1 MQETFGST
9 MTPPGAFAMAVPP
22 PELEAY
28 FAQPVDPANTEREDI
43 DLNLLERAAS
53 AALTEELSEC
63 PAIWFLGGIVLDDAN
78 LSNYH
83 VYLTRAPFEGAILF
97 WQHDDQHYVAFKSL
111 AEFLAAVDTAKAEDE
126 SLHSL
131 HVYGAKLPDQA
142 GLVDFIHAMLDGG
155 TEEHFQLAH
164 MAMACLEKMDVAL
177 MTLLLGHPYFFFAES
192 IGSYIAEHPDP
203 ALRPLALRCA
213 EHAHHQVKWAGD
225 RALEAIKQLG

>member
-1 MQETFGST
+1 MQETFGSK

-22 PELEAY
+22 TELDAY
-28 FAQPVDPANTEREDI
+28 FVQPLDPANTDREDI

-53 AALTEELSEC
+53 AELTEELSEC

-83 VYLTRAPFEGAILF
+83 VYLTRAPFTGAILF

-111 AEFLAAVDTAKAEDE
+111 SDFLAAIETAKEEDD

-131 HVYGAKLPDQA
+131 HSYGAKLPDQA
-142 GLVDFIHAMLDGG
+142 GLVNFIHEMLEGG

-164 MAMACLEKMDVAL
+164 IAMACLEKMDVDL
-177 MTLLLGHPYFFFAES
+177 MTLLLAHPYFYFAES
-192 IGSYIAEHPDP
+192 VGGYIAEHPDP
-203 ALRPLALRCA
+203 ALRPLAIGCTT
-213 EHAHHQVKWAGD
+213 HAHHQVKWAGD
-225 RALEAIKQLG
+225 KALEAIDQLK